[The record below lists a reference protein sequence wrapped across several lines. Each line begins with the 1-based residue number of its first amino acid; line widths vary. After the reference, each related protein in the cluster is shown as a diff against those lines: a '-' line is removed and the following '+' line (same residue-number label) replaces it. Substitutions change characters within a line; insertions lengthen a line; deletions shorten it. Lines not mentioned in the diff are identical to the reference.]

1 MDSILN
7 NVSVIIQII
16 LFITFI
22 VLIVS
27 ITGYV
32 KKLMIK
38 VDKLQDD
45 LEKFKIRIDPVID
58 DTQQLVKKLN
68 DISER
73 IGDNIS
79 IVKNML
85 ERVSGAAD
93 DIIRLKDRIVRS
105 VEPPLFDSIG
115 AFSAIVKGVKV
126 FSEKWKSLKPVK
138 THSKEDNFL
147 FETGNTE
154 SEADKEYNDINKELN
169 DVRRKLEDMKR
180 V

>member
-1 MDSILN
+1 MEILTT
-7 NVSVIIQII
+7 VSVIIQII
-16 LFITFI
+16 LFIAFI
-22 VLIVS
+22 VLVVS
-27 ITGYV
+27 LTGYV

-58 DTQQLVKKLN
+58 DTQLLVKKLN
-68 DISER
+68 GISEK
-73 IGDNIS
+73 IDDNIG
-79 IVKNML
+79 IVKNTL
-85 ERVSGAAD
+85 ERVSSAAD
-93 DIIRLKDRIVRS
+93 DIIRLKDRVVRS
-105 VEPPLFDSIG
+105 IEPPIFDTIS

-138 THSKEDNFL
+138 SHSKEDENIL
-147 FETGNTE
+147 FETNINE